1 MALSQA
7 YVNEVLNQLAS
18 TIVVDE
24 QTWPR
29 LITALKFEGRDL
41 TQLVIGQMQLR
52 TTPGGYDGLQATLT
66 ALLNENKALRDRIT
80 ELTQQVDRLTSPMPE
95 PESAHA

>member
-7 YVNEVLNQLAS
+7 YVNEVLGQLSS
-18 TIVVDE
+18 TVVVDE

-41 TQLVIGQMQLR
+41 TTLVIGRMALR
-52 TTPGGYDGLQATLT
+52 STPGGYEGLQATLT
-66 ALLNENKALRDRIT
+66 ALLNENKTLRERIT
-80 ELTQQVDRLTSPMPE
+80 ELTQQVDRLTTPLPE
-95 PESAHA
+95 PEPTHA